1 MSTYAFIQP
10 PPLCLWL
17 DLEVERQ
24 TLDIDEQ
31 SFLRGVVG
39 IAMCLF
45 GFFDVSRICQRWWV
59 CNGLL

>member
-10 PPLCLWL
+10 PPSLHCLI
-17 DLEVERQ
+17 LEVERQ

-45 GFFDVSRICQRWWV
+45 GFFDVSRIC
-59 CNGLL
+59 